1 MFLEYYKLDEQPFG
15 VTPDPRYLYM
25 SATHRE
31 ALASL
36 YYGVT
41 AERGFVALIA
51 KPGMGKTTL
60 LFQLLQRLEASARTV
75 FLFQTLCSPRDFFRS
90 LLADL
95 GVEDV
100 SNDLVLMHSKLN
112 EVLLQAS
119 RAEKRFVVVI
129 DEAQNLEN
137 PVLEVVRMLSN
148 FETRR
153 EKLMQIVLAGQPQ
166 FAERLASP
174 ELVQLRQRISILG
187 RLTPFTS
194 EETNSYIDHRL
205 RVAGYDFETQ
215 LFTNRARALIAEHG
229 EGIPRNINNI
239 CFNALSLGCAMK
251 RKTIDG
257 NIVREVLGDLNLG
270 SLRAEPVTV
279 ANSEEEPRF
288 EVSKPDLLVRGQS
301 LVGSLLPR
309 FVLAGLLLAAL
320 SRPVVDANWSTTRG
334 VTSQV
339 GVPVEKA
346 SVGATLPTV
355 SMVPAGAPYPKEI
368 RPATPTVT
376 TRSTSESQTKGMWTR
391 ARSQESAPDASESI
405 LATPKEFSFWAIEKN
420 LRKYRDEILSSIL
433 ELNTWSNPEQMRSA
447 ARTPTVP
454 VTERSA
460 NARSKAKPRHEP
472 SDSEAEKP

>member
-15 VTPDPRYLYM
+15 VTPDPRYLYL

-41 AERGFVALIA
+41 AGRGFVGLIA

-75 FLFQTLCSPRDFFRS
+75 FLFQTLCNPRDFLRS

-95 GVEDV
+95 GVEDG
-100 SNDLVLMHSKLN
+100 SGDLVRMHSKLN

-129 DEAQNLEN
+129 DEAQNLED

-174 ELVQLRQRISILG
+174 ELVQLRQRVSILG

-205 RVAGYDFETQ
+205 RVAGYDFETS
-215 LFTNRARALIAEHG
+215 LFTGRARALIAKHG

-239 CFNALSLGCAMK
+239 CFNALSLGCALK

-257 NIVREVLGDLNLG
+257 DIVREVLGDLDLG
-270 SLRAEPVTV
+270 SLHAEPVM
-279 ANSEEEPRF
+279 ASKSEEEPRRG
-288 EVSKPDLLVRGQS
+288 VSKPDPIVRGQS
-301 LVGSLLPR
+301 LISGLLPR
-309 FVLAGLLLAAL
+309 FALAGLLLVAL
-320 SRPVVDANWSTTRG
+320 SRPVVDGSWSTAKA
-334 VTSQV
+334 VTSLV
-339 GVPVEKA
+339 GVQVENA
-346 SVGATLPTV
+346 SIATPPPTA
-355 SMVPAGAPYPKEI
+355 SLIPAAPYPKKV
-368 RPATPTVT
+368 PAATPTVVT
-376 TRSTSESQTKGMWTR
+376 PSASASEAKEARTKVHSPEST
-391 ARSQESAPDASESI
+391 PDASG
-405 LATPKEFSFWAIEKN
+405 SFFFRTISEN
-420 LRKYRDEILSSIL
+420 LGKYRDQILSRIL
-433 ELNTWSNPEQMRSA
+433 ELNAWLNDPEHIQPGG
-447 ARTPTVP
+447 RTPGVP
-454 VTERSA
+454 VTGGSA
-460 NARSKAKPRHEP
+460 DAPKAKQGTEP
-472 SDSEAEKP
+472 SDAETEKP